1 MMNTKTWRYMTIQP
15 NASLIH
21 FITNKLVLTIPSV
34 EHEKVSLIKRYQ
46 RVTSNVIAMKQQW
59 QGSNLTKTY
68 FSWNETL
75 TLKLEMNLGDQ
86 ILANKWTFPKPD
98 EPKQWTLL
106 RRNNVKT
113 KHWIQLKRDSTD
125 LCIFS
130 HSEVIPRL
138 GNRNFRPKI
147 FSRLLRFAN
156 FFFVL
161 RKNCF

>member
-1 MMNTKTWRYMTIQP
+1 MPQHLT
-15 NASLIH
+15 LIH

-46 RVTSNVIAMKQQW
+46 RVTSNVIAKKQ
-59 QGSNLTKTY
+59 GTNLTKTY

-86 ILANKWTFPKPD
+86 ILANKWTFPKPED
-98 EPKQWTLL
+98 PKQWTLL
-106 RRNNVKT
+106 RRNIVKT

>member
-1 MMNTKTWRYMTIQP
+1 MIQHLT
-15 NASLIH
+15 LIH
-21 FITNKLVLTIPSV
+21 FITNKLVLTNV

-46 RVTSNVIAMKQQW
+46 RVTFNVIAMKQQW
-59 QGSNLTKTY
+59 QGTNLTKTY

-113 KHWIQLKRDSTD
+113 KHWNQLKRDWTD